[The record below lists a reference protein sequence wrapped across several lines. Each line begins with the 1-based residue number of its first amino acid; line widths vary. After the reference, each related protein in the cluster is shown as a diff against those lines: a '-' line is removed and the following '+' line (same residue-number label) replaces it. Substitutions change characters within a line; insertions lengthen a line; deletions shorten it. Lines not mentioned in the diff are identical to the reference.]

1 MERCVDE
8 VFVGFD
14 GAWKP
19 ELLDERVGKPLGRA
33 QLSEGAEQGGGE
45 RWRSDFLGE
54 PGTGLILQQID
65 QALRG
70 GRGHD
75 GQTAGGGLKQ
85 GIRHGVVTGGEDKE
99 RRVRIPGAGVG
110 DVSQEKDGRTKV

>member
-19 ELLDERVGKPLGRA
+19 ELLDERVGKSLGRA

-75 GQTAGGGLKQ
+75 GQTAGGGLK
-85 GIRHGVVTGGEDKE
+85 HGVRHSIVPGGEHE
-99 RRVRIPGAGVG
+99 ELRIGEPGAGLRN
-110 DVSQEKDGRTKV
+110 VSQERDGRAKA